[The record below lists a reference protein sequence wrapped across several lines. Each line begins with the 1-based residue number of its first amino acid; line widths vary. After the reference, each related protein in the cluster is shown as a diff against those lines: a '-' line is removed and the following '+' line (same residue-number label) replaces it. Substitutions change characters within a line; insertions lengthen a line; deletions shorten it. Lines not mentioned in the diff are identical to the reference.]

1 MGRRTGE
8 QTRELLLRVGMQM
21 LLERGASAGV
31 QHIRLQEVL
40 RRAGLTTGAAYRLW
54 ADQEEYQ
61 RELAVAM
68 LRTRLSDPADSARA
82 AVDALIAEGAS
93 GGDVIRAAAAAHVR
107 SAVAPAESPG
117 SSLEAQQFLIGLA
130 LRTTADTWPELKDA
144 ARARHRESVESFA
157 RFYADLMAAYGLTM
171 KRGLTVD
178 DFAEAMAAVGE
189 GFALHALSGMD
200 HPSYD
205 LDGSDGLPEGDWSL
219 FGLVVRALV
228 YSFMNV
234 PADVSAPLAVRERG
248 AEEGA

>member
-54 ADQEEYQ
+54 ADQDEYQ
-61 RELAVAM
+61 RELAVTM
-68 LRTRLSDPADSARA
+68 LRTRLTDPADSARA
-82 AVDALIAEGAS
+82 AVDALIAQGAS
-93 GGDVIRAAAAAHVR
+93 GGEVISAAAGAHIR
-107 SAVAPAESPG
+107 SAVSPAESPG

-130 LRTTADTWPELKDA
+130 LRTTADTWPELKEA
-144 ARARHRESVESFA
+144 ARFRHEESVGSFA

-171 KRGLTVD
+171 KPGLTVE

-189 GFALHALSGMD
+189 GFAIHAMSGMQ

-205 LDGSDGLPEGDWSL
+205 LDGSDGLPEGEWSL
-219 FGLVVRALV
+219 FGLVVRSLV
-228 YSFMNV
+228 FTFMNV
-234 PADVSAPLAVRERG
+234 PADVSAPVAKRT
-248 AEEGA
+248 AAAD